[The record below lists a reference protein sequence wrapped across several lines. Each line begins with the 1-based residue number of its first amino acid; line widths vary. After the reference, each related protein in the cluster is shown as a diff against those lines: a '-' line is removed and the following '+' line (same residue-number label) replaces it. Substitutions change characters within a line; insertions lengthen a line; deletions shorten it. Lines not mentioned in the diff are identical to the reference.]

1 MAALQVIE
9 CSVCEIARPGFE
21 QEAGRHCFC
30 QKGMQLVALVANAP
44 ATKKRPPQ
52 AAAAKAEKGNA
63 TPGPWMATV

>member
-1 MAALQVIE
+1 M
-9 CSVCEIARPGFE
+9 CEIARPGFE

-30 QKGMQLVALVANAP
+30 QKGDAARCIGSDAP

-52 AAAAKAEKGNA
+52 AAAAKAEKGSA